1 MPAPNQSPFD
11 KEKKKKIKNELED
24 LLSQYGNGQE
34 LEADVVNQQLQ
45 EIVAAPPIDFEEMN
59 KAFTKR
65 AEEITT
71 SVLDFYVS
79 MGILDQ
85 HDYLKQKKMMDESNI
100 SNIFFQVKTIKFAI
114 EKIMQEINA
123 GSTHPRLY
131 EVMGQLQ
138 DKLSNAVKTQ
148 ANYMLFLEDSYKKM
162 KSEVEVRAQLMGTPV
177 PAAGLPAAKS
187 EEYYVTA
194 GTKNLMKELANEQT
208 VAEFEVIKPEKR
220 LTDPTKKNEV
230 LEERGLSHL
239 AQIENEDEDDFSNEL
254 DEII

>member
-1 MPAPNQSPFD
+1 MPAEKQSPFD

-34 LEADVVNQQLQ
+34 LEQDVVNQQLQ
-45 EIVAAPPIDFEEMN
+45 EIVAAPPIDFDEMN
-59 KAFTKR
+59 AAFMKR
-65 AEEITT
+65 AAEITT
-71 SVLDFYVS
+71 SVFDFYVS
-79 MGILDQ
+79 IGILDK
-85 HDYLKQKKMMDESNI
+85 HDYLKQKKMIDESNI

-148 ANYMLFLEDSYKKM
+148 ANYILFLEDSYKKM
-162 KSEVEVRAQLMGTPV
+162 KSDVEVRAQLIGEPTPT
-177 PAAGLPAAKS
+177 GLPQGKTD
-187 EEYYVTA
+187 EYYVTA
-194 GTKNLMKELANEQT
+194 GTKNLMKELANEKS
-208 VAEFEVIKPEKR
+208 VAEFEVIVPEKR
-220 LTDPTKKNEV
+220 LTDPSQKNEV
-230 LEERGLSHL
+230 MEERGLGHL
-239 AQIENEDEDDFSNEL
+239 AALDNEDEDDFSEEL